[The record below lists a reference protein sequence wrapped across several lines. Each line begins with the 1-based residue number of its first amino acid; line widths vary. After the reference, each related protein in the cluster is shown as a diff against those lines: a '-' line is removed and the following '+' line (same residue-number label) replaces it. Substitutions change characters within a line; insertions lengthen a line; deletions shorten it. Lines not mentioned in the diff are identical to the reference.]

1 MLTAV
6 APVAVEYLP
15 APQLIQVEFSEAPV
29 AVEYVPA
36 PQSVQLALPAAALY
50 FPAAHAVHAGMGDQP
65 PPSGPVN
72 PMLHLQAVTAC
83 CPSKSLTVLEG
94 HGGQLHC
101 PLPEPHLFT
110 GQSLHR
116 V

>member
-1 MLTAV
+1 MHAE

-15 APQLIQVEFSEAPV
+15 APQSIQVDCAKAPTVSE
-29 AVEYVPA
+29 YLPA
-36 PQSVQLALPAAALY
+36 AQSVQLALPAAALY

-65 PPSGPVN
+65 PPSGPVY

-83 CPSKSLTVLEG
+83 CPSKLFPVFEG
-94 HGGQLHC
+94 HGTQLHC